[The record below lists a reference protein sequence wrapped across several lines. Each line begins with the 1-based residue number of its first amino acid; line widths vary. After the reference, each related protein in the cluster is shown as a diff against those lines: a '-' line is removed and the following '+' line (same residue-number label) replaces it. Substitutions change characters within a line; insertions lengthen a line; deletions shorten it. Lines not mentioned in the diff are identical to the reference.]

1 MWTAADLVTSVKL
14 RAMLPTSSSAPGT
27 ADADVLAHANDE
39 LQSRLVP
46 LLLSINEELLVA
58 TTDVTLVA
66 GQAVYRVPDRA
77 AAARLRDVHLVV
89 GGNLVRLAHIEPER
103 MGLWTSAAQGQ
114 PQAFVMEAGG
124 LRLIPT
130 PATGSTLRVRYYV
143 RPGQLTTT
151 STDFAQVLTVT
162 SPTATEFT
170 CTLGSGLT
178 PVALSGYLYDL
189 VSGRPPFETLALDGS
204 CLSAGSGYLMS
215 FTSGWAGLQARLSS
229 IGWTGADY
237 LTLRGMSPVPQVP
250 SEAHPLLIQRTV
262 CRMLLQL
269 GRLDEADRAEREADR
284 LERVMLTL
292 LSPRADG
299 SPRKMLGLHQQRQ
312 QLWRWGW

>member
-46 LLLSINEELLVA
+46 LLLSVNEELLVA

-114 PQAFVMEAGG
+114 PQAFVMESGG

-130 PATGSTLRVRYYV
+130 PASGSTLRVRYYV

-151 STDFAQVLTVT
+151 ASDYAQVLTV
-162 SPTATEFT
+162 SANSATEFT
-170 CTLGSGLT
+170 CTLGTGLAPT
-178 PVALSGYLYDL
+178 GVAGPLFDV
-189 VSGRPPFETLALDGS
+189 VSGRPPFETLALDGTCTS
-204 CLSAGSGYLMS
+204 ILPTTMS
-215 FTSGWAGLQARLSS
+215 FPGGYVGLQARLSTV
-229 IGWTGADY
+229 GWTGADY

-262 CRMLLQL
+262 CRMLSQL

-284 LERVMLTL
+284 LERVMLSL